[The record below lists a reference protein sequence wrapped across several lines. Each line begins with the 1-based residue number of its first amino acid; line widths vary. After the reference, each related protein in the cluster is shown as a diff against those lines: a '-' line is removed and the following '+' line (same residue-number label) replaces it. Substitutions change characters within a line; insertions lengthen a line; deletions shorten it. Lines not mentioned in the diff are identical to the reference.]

1 MNNPDFQ
8 SSMSL
13 MKRARH
19 MGQMLLLL
27 WLCCIGGTSLAAT
40 TNVLVWS
47 KDRDRVS
54 ADVRDW
60 ELIGLLEEI
69 AAQTGWHVFVEP
81 DYSFKSS
88 VKFKNLPPG
97 EALRSLLGDMNFAL
111 VPQTNTTQRLYVFR
125 TTMKNAT
132 QQVRAAG
139 AAKDAA
145 KAKHAPNELIVRVK
159 PGTDIDQLAR
169 LFGAKVTGRLPE
181 LNTYRLEFPDETAAE
196 AAKKLLTDTTGVAS
210 VDYNYYFDQ
219 PQPTREYT
227 GNSSLAAPSL
237 QLKPPGESGRVVVG
251 LIDTAVQPLGGDL
264 DAFLL
269 KQLSVAGQPNLD
281 STSPLHGTSMAETIL
296 RSLEGVTK
304 GSTSV
309 QILPVDV
316 YGAGGETTTWNVAMG
331 IVQAV
336 NNGATVLNLSLG
348 GTTGSSMLQ
357 DLVAQ
362 VTAKGIPIF
371 AAAGNEPV
379 AAPFYPAAYPQ
390 VIAVT
395 GGNRNGI
402 SSYANFGSFVDVVA
416 PDASIVTYGNRQW
429 YVVGTSAASAFTAG
443 VAAGMADKN
452 GANWNT
458 ILQSIQRTFPVP
470 ATRK

>member
-1 MNNPDFQ
+1 MNNLAFQ
-8 SSMSL
+8 PSMNL
-13 MKRARH
+13 MKRTCGVGR
-19 MGQMLLLL
+19 LLLL
-27 WLCCIGGTSLAAT
+27 LCLSLLASRSLAAP
-40 TNVLVWS
+40 TNVLVWN
-47 KDRDRVS
+47 KDQVT

-60 ELIGLLEEI
+60 ELVGLLEEI
-69 AAQTGWHVFVEP
+69 ASQTGWHVFVEP

-97 EALRSLLGDMNFAL
+97 AALRSLLGDMNFAL
-111 VPQTNTTQRLYVFR
+111 VPQTNAAQRLYVFR
-125 TTMKNAT
+125 TTMQNAT
-132 QQVRAAG
+132 RQVLG
-139 AAKDAA
+139 TVAAKDAA
-145 KAKHAPNELIVRVK
+145 KAKHVPNELIVRVK
-159 PGTDIDQLAR
+159 PGTDIEQLAR
-169 LFGAKVTGRLPE
+169 LFGAKITGRLPE
-181 LNTYRLEFPDETAAE
+181 LNTYRLEFPDEAAAE
-196 AAKKLLTDTTGVAS
+196 AARKLLADTTGVAS

-227 GNSSLAAPSL
+227 GNGSASLPSL
-237 QLKPPGESGRVVVG
+237 QLKPPGDSGRVVVG
-251 LIDTAVQPLGGDL
+251 LIDTAVQPLGESL
-264 DAFLL
+264 NAFLL
-269 KQLSVAGQPNLD
+269 KQLSVAGQANAD
-281 STSPLHGTSMAETIL
+281 STAPLHGTSMAETIL

-316 YGAGGETTTWNVAMG
+316 YGSAGETTTWNVAMG

-348 GTTGSSMLQ
+348 GTQGSSMLQ

-379 AAPFYPAAYPQ
+379 ATPFYPAAYPQ

-402 SSYANFGSFVDVVA
+402 SSYANFGNFVDVAA
-416 PDASIVTYGNRQW
+416 PDASIVSYGNRQW
-429 YVVGTSAASAFTAG
+429 YVVGTSAAAAFTTG
-443 VAAGMADKN
+443 VAAGLADKN
-452 GANWNT
+452 GANWNNIIQT
-458 ILQSIQRTFPVP
+458 IQRTFPLP
-470 ATRK
+470 ATTR